1 MNRETHIPINLISY
15 QSSERRDRVIEK
27 WITLKRK
34 ETRKSLTSE
43 EGRTPKD
50 SKDRH
55 DFEILTF

>member
-15 QSSERRDRVIEK
+15 QLLERRDRVIEK

-43 EGRTPKD
+43 GRTPKD